1 LGIAKRTLMNG
12 AYLARASPCG
22 MNCSY
27 DLIVTAP
34 ALRCEDISPSPIDM
48 RIRRNWFFN
57 YQARTN
63 KTTERFDIS
72 YQTRHLSNEEWWSSN
87 STGVIRN
94 ITCATQDTTYMAH
107 ISYVDAMQNV
117 ALEVIKEKP
126 LNEPVKLRG
135 SPFSDVVASTPPE
148 TSTEDGPELYQLYHD
163 AQIAAIRDTLTQPL
177 TGYVAGV
184 SRSSD
189 SPDVIQSYNTSA
201 RLILLETPLAVLA
214 RDSELYSH
222 DDIHF
227 LLSPSIVERLM
238 QNITISLLNTA
249 NSNTTAMVTTTVYK
263 SAYVFERH
271 ARLIATY
278 FGILGVCLAFVSLGL
293 MALWQNGTAAF
304 TGGFLQ
310 IMCTTTYSE
319 SVMNQIAR
327 EASTRGSVGLP
338 KDLLDLKVRYGS
350 VPKSEGAQ
358 RYTAFGTV
366 EETEELLKNR

>member
-1 LGIAKRTLMNG
+1 
-12 AYLARASPCG
+12 
-22 MNCSY
+22 
-27 DLIVTAP
+27 
-34 ALRCEDISPSPIDM
+34 
-48 RIRRNWFFN
+48 
-57 YQARTN
+57 
-63 KTTERFDIS
+63 
-72 YQTRHLSNEEWWSSN
+72 
-87 STGVIRN
+87 
-94 ITCATQDTTYMAH
+94 MAH

-126 LNEPVKLRG
+126 FNEPVKLRG

-278 FGILGVCLAFVSLGL
+278 FGILGVCLAFVSLRL
-293 MALWQNGTAAF
+293 MALWQNSTAAF